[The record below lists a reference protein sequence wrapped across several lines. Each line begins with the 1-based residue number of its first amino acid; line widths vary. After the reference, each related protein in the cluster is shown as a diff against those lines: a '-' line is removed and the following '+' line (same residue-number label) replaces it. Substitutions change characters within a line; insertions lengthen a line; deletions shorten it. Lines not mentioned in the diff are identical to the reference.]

1 MLGFVRRHPLLT
13 GGLVLGTAVAAGTLA
28 ESRLDPVGWNAPDPP
43 PMTGALE
50 PDHAL
55 ADADRVVT
63 CDGPEDTAF
72 DAEGRLYTGADDGVV
87 YRTVEPVDG
96 DTDCDLEPFA
106 RVGGRPLGLVFAEGV
121 DHGEPGS
128 DLLVAAEDAGLVRVT
143 PDGET
148 ETLTD
153 SAAGQHTQFAD
164 DLYVRDGVVY
174 LTDAT
179 VHEIFQDELFELQ
192 DTGRL
197 LAYDLETDE
206 TRVELTGLGFANGVA
221 PGPDGESLLVNETS
235 RYRIRRYWVA
245 GDRAG
250 EDEVFVD
257 NLPGYPDNVDVASG
271 GGYWVAI
278 PSLRDESLEALQRR
292 PWVKRQLGKLP
303 EAVLQQVSG
312 DAYGL
317 VLRVDASGEVVD
329 SLHDP
334 GGNVFG
340 VTSATEHDGA
350 LYLGSLFDQHVHRHE
365 LATG

>member
-1 MLGFVRRHPLLT
+1 MLGPLRRHPLAT
-13 GGLVLGTAVAAGTLA
+13 GGLLLGAVVAAGSLA
-28 ESRLDPVGWNAPDPP
+28 DSRLDPVGWHPPGPP

-55 ADADRVVT
+55 ADADRVLT
-63 CDGPEDTAF
+63 ADGPEDTAF

-96 DTDCDLEPFA
+96 RTDCPVEPFA
-106 RVGGRPLGLVFAEGV
+106 RVGGRPLGLVFEDGI
-121 DHGEPGS
+121 DEGEPGS
-128 DLLVAAEDAGLVRVT
+128 DLIVAAEDAGLVRVS
-143 PDGET
+143 PDGDV

-164 DLYVRDGVVY
+164 DLYVHDGVVY
-174 LTDAT
+174 FTDAT

-197 LAYDLETDE
+197 LSYDLETGE
-206 TRVELTGLGFANGVA
+206 TAVELTGLGFANGVA

-235 RYRIRRYWVA
+235 RYRIRRYWVE

-257 NLPGYPDNVDVASG
+257 NLPGYPDNVDVASE

-278 PSLRDESLEALQRR
+278 PSMRDESLEALQRR

-303 EAVLQQVSG
+303 ESVLQQVSG
-312 DAYGL
+312 DPYGL
-317 VLRVDASGEVVD
+317 VLRVDESGEVVD

-334 GGNVFG
+334 AGGVFG
-340 VTSATEHDGA
+340 VTSATEYDGD
-350 LYLGSLFDQHVHRHE
+350 LYLGSLFNDYVYRYE
-365 LATG
+365 L